1 MIFSIKNP
9 ASIIYVFTTT
19 IVMILISVAMFLK
32 FENEK
37 VIKRGEALTQKWI
50 ETRPT
55 NISYKMTQGCMFTIS
70 YYVDEIE
77 KETYFESVKNYP
89 LKYQK
94 RIDDLFKVIQKA
106 TVEAYSLDVKYND
119 MYGYPELI
127 SIDWKYEVYDDE
139 CFYMV
144 ENFKVN

>member
-55 NISYKMTQGCMFTIS
+55 NISYKMTQGCMVTIS